1 MLSVVYTSRAT
12 GTFDDADLATLLM
25 NSRANNRRLGLT
37 GFLLHKEGQFL
48 QLLEGPVDTV
58 HDRLGIIEQ
67 DPRHTDI
74 AVLLEDEQERRQFPA
89 WSMGYE
95 TVTDTL
101 ADDIPGYRALF
112 QDINITPVLAEPAVR
127 QLLAWFETRVT
138 QPA

>member
-12 GTFDDADLATLLM
+12 GAFDDADLATLLM

-37 GFLLHKEGQFL
+37 GFLLHRDGQFL
-48 QLLEGPVDTV
+48 QLLEGPDDVV
-58 HDRLGIIEQ
+58 ARRLEIIEQ

-74 AVLLEDEQERRQFPA
+74 AVLLEESEAERQFPA

-95 TVTDTL
+95 TVSDTL
-101 ADDIPGYRALF
+101 ADEIPGYRAVF
-112 QDINITPVLAEPAVR
+112 DDIESSAAVSQPSVR
-127 QLLAWFETRVT
+127 QLLGWFRSREQ